1 MYIAILEWS
10 VRTKRKHKHKHK
22 YKAPWCLHVHNLTP
36 PSHLP
41 HCPPARPRSVT
52 ALILVF
58 QLSFAADL
66 SYVCC
71 LEVSYRSEQ
80 GPPQSGGWK
89 EEEEEMEDEE
99 DDCRLLLL

>member
-1 MYIAILEWS
+1 MCIILHLRHTS
-10 VRTKRKHKHKHK
+10 
-22 YKAPWCLHVHNLTP
+22 LTAT
-36 PSHLP
+36 S
-41 HCPPARPRSVT
+41 ARPRSVT

-80 GPPQSGGWK
+80 GSPQSGGWK
-89 EEEEEMEDEE
+89 EEEEEEMEDEE